1 MKLNP
6 HLPITL
12 FLAAALA
19 TAAGGPAVAAD
30 ATKPMDH
37 GAKHAPTTAETALI
51 DGVVKKVD
59 KASGKLTISHG
70 PLPNGMPAMTMA
82 FKVRESAWLGKV
94 KDGQKVRFGIDDAMT
109 IVRLD
114 AAS

>member
-6 HLPITL
+6 LLRTTL
-12 FLAAALA
+12 LAAALA
-19 TAAGGPAVAAD
+19 TAASGPAVAAD
-30 ATKPMDH
+30 AMKPMDH
-37 GAKHAPTTAETALI
+37 GAKHTATATDSALI

-59 KASGKLTISHG
+59 KGAGKLTISHG

-82 FKVRESAWLGKV
+82 FKVREAAWLEKI